1 MDDGSETNFGYDG
14 AEVPKIS
21 MSRAYEDSPLHN
33 CTRRMEVDTPESGEF
48 RDEISENIPSL
59 DRTSSG

>member
-1 MDDGSETNFGYDG
+1 
-14 AEVPKIS
+14 